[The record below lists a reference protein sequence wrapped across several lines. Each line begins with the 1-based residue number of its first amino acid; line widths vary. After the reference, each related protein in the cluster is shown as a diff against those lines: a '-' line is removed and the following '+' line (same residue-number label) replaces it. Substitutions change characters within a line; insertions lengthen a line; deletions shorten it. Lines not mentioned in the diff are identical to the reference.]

1 MYIYRTLLECLTF
14 FRNFLHGF
22 IDTSTRSR
30 ETVYGERTGEGLL
43 VVCAPESILTGTL
56 VIGGVAWELAKI
68 LVVKF
73 MQALDRSL
81 NRKPTPFDT
90 FSKLALLIL
99 KSVEFSIHHSQD
111 IAQLSIIRTIHLLH
125 PLLLLFYNDHGFYRI
140 TY

>member
-1 MYIYRTLLECLTF
+1 M
-14 FRNFLHGF
+14 
-22 IDTSTRSR
+22 
-30 ETVYGERTGEGLL
+30 
-43 VVCAPESILTGTL
+43 VVCAPESILIGTL

-81 NRKPTPFDT
+81 SRKPTLFDT

-99 KSVEFSIHHSQD
+99 KSVEFSVHHSLD
-111 IAQLSIIRTIHLLH
+111 MAQLPIIRTIHLLH

-140 TY
+140 IYWLKILRVLNLSKRCSSPFEVVRIIMSGLLT